1 MSIVMDEY
9 AWAEQ
14 AINSRTLGKHPTET
28 LSRVS
33 RYYAANRYSK
43 RDVRRLLDEFMLQCD
58 PSVNLATWSDTL
70 DRFAKSSD
78 KYDLIRMDSVRITKS
93 ELGAIDSLRGMQL
106 RRLAFTLLCLAK
118 YWDAAHSRNN
128 HWVNTQDREIF
139 QMANIN
145 TSIRRQSLMFGQLN
159 DAGMIKFSKKVDN
172 LNVQVLFIS
181 DDSDTEIAVT
191 DFRNLGFQYMMY
203 NGAPYFVCENCGLV
217 TRMNDGNRRRPQKYC
232 PSCAVQVQTQQI
244 VNSVMRHRNEKGT
257 IKS

>member
-14 AINSRTLGKHPTET
+14 AISDRSLGKRPTET

-33 RYYAANRYSK
+33 RYYAANQYSK
-43 RDVRRLLDEFMLQCD
+43 KEVRRLLDDFMLQCD

-70 DRFAKSSD
+70 DRLAKSSD
-78 KYDLIRMDSVRITKS
+78 KYELIRLDSVKITKS
-93 ELGAIDSLRGMQL
+93 ELETIAGLRGTQL

-118 YWDAAHSRNN
+118 YWDAAHKRNN

-145 TSIRRQSLMFGQLN
+145 TSIRRQSLMFGQLK
-159 DAGMIKFSKKVDN
+159 DAGLIKFSKKVDN
-172 LNVQVLFIS
+172 LNVQVLFI
-181 DDSDTEIAVT
+181 DNESDTEIAVT
-191 DFRNLGFQYMMY
+191 DFRNLGFQYMMH

-217 TRMNDGNRRRPQKYC
+217 TRANRAERTRPQKYC
-232 PSCAVQVQTQQI
+232 PNCAVSVHMKQI
-244 VNSVMRHRNEKGT
+244 VDSVMRRRVP
-257 IKS
+257 KS